1 MNAPSLRTPP
11 DSLIHMARILVTDD
25 DSDLRGTLEKL
36 LKLRGHAVDVGR
48 DGLEGAKLLAQGL
61 YDLLITDIV
70 MPNQEGLE
78 SIIQARKRYPALRII
93 AMSGAGKT
101 STEVYLRVAKNVG
114 ANAVFQKP
122 WNPKEMLAKVDEL
135 VGLPSAPPVAPA
147 A

>member
-1 MNAPSLRTPP
+1 MSEVSA
-11 DSLIHMARILVTDD
+11 LIGRWHQCMAHILVTDD
-25 DSDLRGTLEKL
+25 DADLRSTLEKL
-36 LKLRGHAVDVGR
+36 LKLRGYSVHVGR
-48 DGLEGAKLLAQGL
+48 DGLEGAKLLSQNR

-78 SIIQARKRYPALRII
+78 SIIQARKRYPELKII

-114 ANAVFQKP
+114 AHAVFQKP
-122 WNPKEMLAKVDEL
+122 WNPREMLAKVEEL
-135 VGLPSAPPVAPA
+135 VGQPIKPDVAPA

>member
-1 MNAPSLRTPP
+1 
-11 DSLIHMARILVTDD
+11 MARILVTDD
-25 DSDLRGTLEKL
+25 DAELRSTLEKL
-36 LKLRGHAVDVGR
+36 LKLRGHAVEVGR
-48 DGLEGAKLLAQGL
+48 DGLEGAKLLAQGG

-78 SIIQARKRYPALRII
+78 SIIQARKKYPNLKII

-122 WNPKEMLAKVDEL
+122 WNPREMLAKVDEL
-135 VGLPSAPPVAPA
+135 VSHPA
-147 A
+147 APNVLPAA